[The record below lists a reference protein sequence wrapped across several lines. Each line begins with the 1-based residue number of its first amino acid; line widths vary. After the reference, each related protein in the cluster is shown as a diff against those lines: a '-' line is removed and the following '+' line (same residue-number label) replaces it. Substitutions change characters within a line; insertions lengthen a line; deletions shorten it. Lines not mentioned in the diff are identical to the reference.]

1 MKNAWFPPPVVR
13 KIFLR
18 LQAKKEKIEE
28 KRGPKG
34 PSPESKMKLR
44 IKSYLNENTDKA
56 YIDYNDMAKSLH
68 DKFPEYKRIKFKVF
82 RVTVEDC
89 FNKILTALNK
99 ESESPQKET
108 PKETTKEKEVPK
120 EAPNEKESSKEA
132 PKEPPKE

>member
-1 MKNAWFPPPVVR
+1 MFQSGCKYDLNFAR
-13 KIFLR
+13 KFKCFIF
-18 LQAKKEKIEE
+18 Q
-28 KRGPKG
+28 
-34 PSPESKMKLR
+34 
-44 IKSYLNENTDKA
+44 A

-108 PKETTKEKEVPK
+108 YLHARASRRGCSWVFLQQL
-120 EAPNEKESSKEA
+120 SSNLSGHLISDYQ
-132 PKEPPKE
+132 